1 MSIME
6 GLQRGS
12 QRQGG
17 GQSGITFQDALR
29 QVNENPEECFRAAGF
44 KVPKEIMNDQ
54 QKTVMH
60 LIRTGQVGGP
70 ALRMVAPI
78 LGRMGIKI

>member
-6 GLQRGS
+6 GLQRAAQKRSGN
-12 QRQGG
+12 G
-17 GQSGITFQDALR
+17 SGITYQDALK

-44 KVPKEIMNDQ
+44 QVPKEIMGDQ

-70 ALRMVAPI
+70 AMRMVAPI
-78 LGRMGIKI
+78 LARMGIKL

>member
-1 MSIME
+1 MSIMDSLRS
-6 GLQRGS
+6 GNGKRNGD
-12 QRQGG
+12 
-17 GQSGITFQDALR
+17 QSGISFQEALR

-44 KVPKEIMNDQ
+44 QVPKEIMNDQ

-70 ALRMVAPI
+70 MMRMIAPI
-78 LGRMGIKI
+78 LARAGIRL

>member
-1 MSIME
+1 MSIMD
-6 GLQRGS
+6 GLQRGAGK
-12 QRQGG
+12 RGG

-44 KVPKEIMNDQ
+44 KVPKEIMGDQ
-54 QKTVMH
+54 QKTVIH
-60 LIRTGQVGGP
+60 LIQTGQVGGP
-70 ALRMVAPI
+70 VMRMIAPI

>member
-1 MSIME
+1 MSIMD
-6 GLQRGS
+6 GLRRGA
-12 QRQGG
+12 GKNG
-17 GQSGITFQDALR
+17 DQSGITIQDALR

-44 KVPKEIMNDQ
+44 KVPKEIMGDQ

-60 LIRTGQVGGP
+60 LIRTGQAGGP
-70 ALRMVAPI
+70 ALRMIAPI

>member
-6 GLQRGS
+6 GLQRGAG
-12 QRQGG
+12 RRGG
-17 GQSGITFQDALR
+17 DQSGITFQDALR

-44 KVPKEIMNDQ
+44 NVPKEIMGNQ
-54 QKTVMH
+54 QATVMH

-70 ALRMVAPI
+70 VMRMITPI
-78 LGRMGIKI
+78 LGRLGIKL